1 MFHMY
6 ILNMLMSACK
16 CVACMYLIVLQLCVC
31 VTSAKWHFH
40 HSLPVPPDFIYFC
53 WNKQPVGRQLA
64 SDWEWRASY
73 WDRETGE
80 KTKRRG
86 GKTAGICYL

>member
-1 MFHMY
+1 MFNMY
-6 ILNMLMSACK
+6 RLNMRVNLMCATALDCIRN
-16 CVACMYLIVLQLCVC
+16 VCMYLVVLQQCVC

-64 SDWEWRASY
+64 SDWE
-73 WDRETGE
+73 
-80 KTKRRG
+80 
-86 GKTAGICYL
+86 